1 VIICGDYISIIYDS
15 IIFFNPH
22 KQMKKLFFLVALAV
36 AATQFAQAQKVFPM
50 LTCETLN
57 DKKVVIPADTKGK
70 RTVICLAMSPKAEK
84 ALRAWNNPLYN
95 SLIGNGMGGLMGGR
109 MYDANLCFVGM
120 LKGVAKL
127 GLNEAKKQS
136 REKVEKKQHDNF
148 MVSDDDVRALMKA
161 LDITDASE
169 PHFFVLDADGK
180 IIYHTSGEYQDKKLD
195 AITEQLL

>member
-1 VIICGDYISIIYDS
+1 
-15 IIFFNPH
+15 
-22 KQMKKLFFLVALAV
+22 MKKLLILLALAV
-36 AATQFAQAQKVFPM
+36 ATQLTHAQIGKVFPT
-50 LTCETLN
+50 LSCETLN
-57 DKKVVIPADTKGK
+57 DKKLVIPADTKGK
-70 RTVICLAMSPKAEK
+70 RTVVCLAMSPKAEK
-84 ALRAWNNPLYN
+84 TLRAWNNPLYN

-136 REKVEKKQHDNF
+136 REKVEKKQHDIF

-161 LDITDASE
+161 LNITDASE

-180 IIYHTSGEYQDKKLD
+180 VLYHTYGEYQDKKLD